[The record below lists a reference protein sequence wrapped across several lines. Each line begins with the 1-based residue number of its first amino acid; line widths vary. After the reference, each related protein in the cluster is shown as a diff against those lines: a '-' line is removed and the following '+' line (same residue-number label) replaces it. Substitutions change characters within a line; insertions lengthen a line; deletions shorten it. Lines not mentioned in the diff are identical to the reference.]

1 MGIDGIGSSV
11 IIALSAVLWFLY
23 LVPTWFRRR
32 EYLATERNAVRLQQT
47 VRIMAESAEI
57 PEPVRVA
64 VNARSVAEQRKA
76 LKQMQ
81 AAPRYRRSSPMNA
94 DSSGQGYYS
103 TPVGASVADARRAA
117 RRLRRSRAIT
127 SLVLLASLVAT
138 GFGVGTVLSGGS
150 WLLLVSSALVAIGCF
165 ALLQQAASVAR
176 SRSVSRP
183 ISVAQSASR
192 GIHDEADF
200 AAPGRQA
207 WTPVP
212 VPRPLYLRE
221 SDVQVA
227 QTADDDSAEFE
238 VAEQAAVEPRRVAE
252 HVALLQAAEEAERAL
267 RLAQAGRE
275 VTRIDR
281 RPAASDRTPVRTR
294 EEALAESRY
303 ARMGII
309 EPSANTGP
317 DLDEILRRRRAA
329 G

>member
-64 VNARSVAEQRKA
+64 VDARSVAEQRKA
-76 LKQMQ
+76 LRRMQ
-81 AAPRYRRSSPMNA
+81 AAPRYRRSSPMSV
-94 DSSGQGYYS
+94 DSGARGYYS
-103 TPVGASVADARRAA
+103 TPVGASISDARKAA

-127 SLVLLASLVAT
+127 SLVLLAALVAC
-138 GFGVGTVLSGGS
+138 GFGVWTVLTGGS
-150 WLLLVSSALVAIGCF
+150 WLLLVSSALIVIGCF
-165 ALLQQAASVAR
+165 ALLQQAASVAKAR
-176 SRSVSRP
+176 AQLRP
-183 ISVAQSASR
+183 VAVAPAVGR
-192 GIHDEADF
+192 GIYDEADY
-200 AAPGRQA
+200 AAPRRRA

-221 SDVQVA
+221 SDTVVVPSAGVNPVDFESVEESAVQ
-227 QTADDDSAEFE
+227 
-238 VAEQAAVEPRRVAE
+238 PRRVAE
-252 HVALLQAAEEAERAL
+252 HVSLLQAVEEAERAL
-267 RLAQAGRE
+267 RLAQAERE
-275 VTRIDR
+275 VTRIDS
-281 RPAASDRTPVRTR
+281 RPAASDRVPVRTR
-294 EEALAESRY
+294 EQALAESRY

-309 EPSANTGP
+309 EPSTGTGP